1 MHRCFIS
8 VILLFIEC
16 VFIRAASSMRFRFR
30 FLLFGMPRSV
40 LNLCYLLNYYYYC
53 HLNVYHSYLSNESNV
68 SQQRL
73 PIQQLLLQHQL
84 QKKHLYNRLNND
96 SDDLPEEQNTEN
108 SMAVLPSSICKLK
121 KARGGG
127 LLRTNSNGSGRK
139 GGEDDEDE
147 HYRSEMEDSDNTES
161 PPEPLPLYQQRENY
175 FT

>member
-1 MHRCFIS
+1 MSFAFESFSQIDPLTY
-8 VILLFIEC
+8 IF
-16 VFIRAASSMRFRFR
+16 FQPMRRI
-30 FLLFGMPRSV
+30 V
-40 LNLCYLLNYYYYC
+40 T
-53 HLNVYHSYLSNESNV
+53 H
-68 SQQRL
+68 
-73 PIQQLLLQHQL
+73 
-84 QKKHLYNRLNND
+84 
-96 SDDLPEEQNTEN
+96 TEY

-139 GGEDDEDE
+139 GGEDDEDD